1 MKRLFILLLSILM
14 LSTATFGY
22 ENIDIIP
29 DEIYGNTS
37 TVYIT
42 YTLNY
47 SFPVSNFTLNLVS
60 EGIKF
65 DNSSINIDYIEKN
78 KKISGKIAGKITNK
92 SMDKYDII
100 ISKKYLINGLAV
112 SSIMQYHLYRTN
124 ESENKLNKKS
134 TPILDNNTVGSS
146 NISDNITNNNTQI
159 TKNTKCI
166 KNNTQNNIVELNTTG
181 TKLSEIN
188 NSSSE
193 YAHTVNKKP
202 SKNNDINEGVNFTK
216 NSEKSKNETLS
227 MSYIFYGLL
236 GLILGVLIA
245 VVVVYLYDL

>member
-1 MKRLFILLLSILM
+1 M

-29 DEIYGNTS
+29 DKIYENTS

-47 SFPVSNFTLNLVS
+47 SFPVSNFTLNLES

-92 SMDKYDII
+92 SMEKYDII

-112 SSIMQYHLYRTN
+112 SSIMQYHLYRSN

-202 SKNNDINEGVNFTK
+202 SKNNDINEGVNSTK
-216 NSEKSKNETLS
+216 NSEKSKNETSS